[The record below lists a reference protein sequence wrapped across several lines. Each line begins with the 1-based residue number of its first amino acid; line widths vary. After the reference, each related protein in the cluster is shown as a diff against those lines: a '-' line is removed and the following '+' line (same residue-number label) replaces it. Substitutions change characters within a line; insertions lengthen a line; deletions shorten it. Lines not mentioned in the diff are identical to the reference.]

1 MLSIEDLFEPIVTK
15 ALINEV
21 YNYSLWQ
28 RLYILPDKSLLN
40 VKHVMKNY
48 IREEEASITR
58 QGHLRFHT
66 QEDSSPRH

>member
-1 MLSIEDLFEPIVTK
+1 MRSVEDLFEPIATE

-28 RLYILPDKSLLN
+28 RLYILPDKSLLS

-48 IREEEASITR
+48 IKVEEASITR

-66 QEDSSPRH
+66 QEDSPPRH